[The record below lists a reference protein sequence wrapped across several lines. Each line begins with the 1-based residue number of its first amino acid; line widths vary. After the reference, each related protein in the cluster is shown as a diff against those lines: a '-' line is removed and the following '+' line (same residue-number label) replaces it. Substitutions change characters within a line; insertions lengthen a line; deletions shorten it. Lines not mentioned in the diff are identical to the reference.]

1 MPSKANIDLSKLRHD
16 IEQISKALSP
26 QEFKKILHRA
36 MTRTTK
42 EWKRQSDIYID
53 HGEKQKFRKS
63 IRTTSSIEAGE
74 IVAYSRSG
82 HPLAHLIEDG
92 TVDRWRGPDKLSIA
106 RAVLS
111 GSAKL
116 PQGKW
121 YTGRM
126 PAYKLLE
133 KAVNATEQDVID
145 EVDAEI
151 RKAILAAAR
160 KAN

>member
-1 MPSKANIDLSKLRHD
+1 MPSKASVDLAKLSRD
-16 IEQISKALSP
+16 IREISEVLTP
-26 QEFKKILHRA
+26 TQFKEILHKA
-36 MTRTTK
+36 MTQTTK
-42 EWKRQSDIYID
+42 EWKHQSDIYIN
-53 HGEKQKFRKS
+53 HGEGEKFRKS
-63 IRTTSSIEAGE
+63 IRTTSSIEPGE
-74 IVAYSRSG
+74 VMAYSRSG

-92 TVDRWRGPDKLSIA
+92 TVDRWRGPSKLSIA
-106 RAVLS
+106 SAVLR

-133 KAVNATEQDVID
+133 KAVNATEGDVID
-145 EVDAEI
+145 EVNAEV

>member
-1 MPSKANIDLSKLRHD
+1 MPSKATVDLKKLQHSIHEISRVMTP
-16 IEQISKALSP
+16 EQL
-26 QEFKKILHRA
+26 KKILHKA
-36 MTRTTK
+36 MTQTTK

-63 IRTTSSIEAGE
+63 IRTTSEIEAGE

-92 TVDRWRGPDKLSIA
+92 TVDRWRGPDKMSIA

-111 GSAKL
+111 GSAKI

-126 PAYKLLE
+126 PAFKLLE

-145 EVDAEI
+145 EVNAEI
-151 RKAILAAAR
+151 RKAILAAA
-160 KAN
+160 KGSK

>member
-1 MPSKANIDLSKLRHD
+1 MPSKATVDLTKLQRS
-16 IEQISKALSP
+16 IREISAALSP
-26 QEFKKILHRA
+26 EQFKKIIHKA
-36 MTRTTK
+36 MTRVTK

-53 HGEKQKFRKS
+53 HGEGQKFRKS
-63 IRTTSSIEAGE
+63 IRTTSSIEPGE
-74 IVAYSRSG
+74 VIAYSRSG

-92 TVDRWRGPDKLSIA
+92 TVDRWRGPSKLTLA
-106 RAVLS
+106 NAVLG

-116 PQGKW
+116 PQGRW

-133 KAVNATEQDVID
+133 KAVNETQQDVISEIDD
-145 EVDAEI
+145 EV